1 MKHNRIDPRVVQT
14 YHCFASTLSSMSSQ
28 LPPLRGLHHVDR
40 FQCLMPFETLIIR
53 LGRIWSRI
61 RTFIRTPSTSGS
73 SPSLQIQKS
82 RSLLPSRM
90 QKDTTSLRS
99 SPSNVV
105 TDTFLLS
112 NGPSDAKLF
121 RISRSSSSR
130 SLGGSRDRC
139 GNVDRGPSS
148 APGTSEICGGG

>member
-1 MKHNRIDPRVVQT
+1 
-14 YHCFASTLSSMSSQ
+14 
-28 LPPLRGLHHVDR
+28 
-40 FQCLMPFETLIIR
+40 
-53 LGRIWSRI
+53 
-61 RTFIRTPSTSGS
+61 
-73 SPSLQIQKS
+73 
-82 RSLLPSRM
+82 M

-112 NGPSDAKLF
+112 NGPSDAKIVSDQSL
-121 RISRSSSSR
+121 SSSR

-148 APGTSEICGGG
+148 APRGPSSALVHLRYVELGDLGLLGAGLEEIGLDGAGLEVGLRSLPKLLPWMLVRVSKVAACD